1 MNKRILHQMNL
12 QTTAADVRIRIQKSC
27 IPDYGNGEC

>member
-12 QTTAADVRIRIQKSC
+12 QTAAADVRIRIQKSC
-27 IPDYGNGEC
+27 TPDYGNGEC